1 MSGEEEE
8 NHVSEQTEP
17 RSFAHAIATLCE
29 GEANGA
35 LSSDMHELLL
45 VLSAEASARRKKVK
59 GTLKLDLVF
68 EVDDNGVVGIAY
80 SVKTKAPE
88 PRRQTA
94 VMWLK
99 GGNLTPENPRQQK
112 LPLREVNAGG
122 DAREVENH
130 HATKEA

>member
-1 MSGEEEE
+1 MSEQ
-8 NHVSEQTEP
+8 QTEP
-17 RSFAHAIATLCE
+17 RSFAHALATLCE
-29 GEANGA
+29 GEANA
-35 LSSDMHELLL
+35 ACSSDMHELLL
-45 VLSAEASARRKKVK
+45 VLSAEAAARRKKVK
-59 GTLKLDLVF
+59 GTLKLDLTF

-80 SVKTKAPE
+80 SVKAKAPE

-112 LPLREVNAGG
+112 LPLREVNAGAG
-122 DAREVENH
+122 AREVENQ